1 MSKAIFCIFLA
12 AIFHVINLSA
22 QQKQAI
28 GSWEGVLTVDKTK
41 LRLIFHI
48 KEEDGKL
55 KASMDSPDQLQ
66 YDLQMDTVIADD
78 LGFKIMLKVANAEFS
93 VTYTENA
100 DEAKGIWRQMRVD
113 YPITVKKN
121 SSYKPRVFP
130 QEPIAPFP
138 YRTEQVAYK
147 NNKAKTIIG
156 GTLTMPD
163 EENKKFPAVLLISG
177 SGQQDRDENIAG
189 HKPFLVIADHLSRNG
204 FAVLRVDDRG
214 VGASTGNP
222 LTATTADFVTDVKSS
237 VNFLKTH
244 PEVDPNKIFL
254 VGHSEGGLIAIMTAA
269 DLKKELA
276 GIVLLA
282 APGVPMHELL
292 LRQSA
297 DIIRQRGME
306 EEYIKAA
313 DDFNRIF
320 YTNILADKKNK
331 MTVSNL
337 YQKML
342 PHLKDIP
349 LAATDALQMSES
361 GLWQQCYAFMLPW
374 MHYFVKIDPRPYLK
388 KVKCPVLAVNGSM
401 DIQVAAVPN
410 LESIKN
416 TLASAGNKDVIC
428 TEIPGLNHLFQRCK
442 SCTIGEYGELEETFS
457 PELLNLLENWLKGS
471 RDK

>member
-1 MSKAIFCIFLA
+1 MSKAIFGIFLA
-12 AIFHVINLSA
+12 AIFLVINLSA
-22 QQKQAI
+22 QQNKAI

-48 KEEDGKL
+48 KEEDGIL
-55 KASMDSPDQLQ
+55 KARLDSPDQLQ
-66 YDLQMDTVIADD
+66 FDLQMDTVISDD
-78 LGFKIMLKVANAEFS
+78 LGFKALLKVAAAELS
-93 VTYTENA
+93 VTYTENT

-138 YRTEQVAYK
+138 YRTEEVTYK
-147 NNKAKTIIG
+147 NNKAKTFIG
-156 GTLTMPD
+156 GSLTLPE
-163 EENKKFPAVLLISG
+163 EENKKFPALLLISG

-222 LTATTADFVTDVKSS
+222 LTATTADFVTDVKTS

-282 APGVPMHELL
+282 APGVPMHELM

-297 DIIRQRGME
+297 DIIRQNGME
-306 EEYIKAA
+306 EEYIKAGTE
-313 DDFNRIF
+313 FNSIF
-320 YTNILADKKNK
+320 YREILADKKNELTVLALTDIMKGHLQK
-331 MTVSNL
+331 MTKE
-337 YQKML
+337 QR
-342 PHLKDIP
+342 
-349 LAATDALQMSES
+349 AALEMTDQSLF
-361 GLWQQCYAFMLPW
+361 QQCYTSMMPW
-374 MHYFVKIDPRPYLK
+374 YRYFIKIDPRPYLK
-388 KVKCPVLAVNGSM
+388 KVKCPVLALNGSM
-401 DIQVAAVPN
+401 DIQVAAGPN
-410 LESIKN
+410 LEAIGK
-416 TLASAGNKDVIC
+416 TLAAAGNKDVIC

-442 SCTIGEYGELEETFS
+442 SCTIGEYGELEESFA
-457 PELLNLLENWLKGS
+457 PELLKVMENWLKGG
-471 RDK
+471 RKK